1 MSEDIQKQPQGADG
15 GDGLSQLF
23 GQQRGSQVSPQ
34 QPSGGAGKSDG
45 QPQYATREDLK
56 AFRDE
61 VLNEAVK
68 KAQSIS
74 DKSASVSQK
83 AYQEVKAE
91 IERLKNIGVTLTPV
105 QEQELRD
112 QKLTEAM
119 NREAQTSGEPATQN
133 IDKGQPPVVVP
144 PAWLKRDVDT
154 LIQNAGFELLPQ
166 ELSQAGLSIE
176 LMEENPR
183 QFYETYREALSQ
195 KHARLAQ
202 GGQISRGAVPGLTGS
217 GQSVGLEAQYKN
229 EYLAARGNARKMR
242 DIRQRYQSMGLDTSK
257 VKMDI

>member
-1 MSEDIQKQPQGADG
+1 MNKDIQQQPQGADG

-45 QPQYATREDLK
+45 QPQYVTREDLK
-56 AFRDE
+56 AFQDE

-91 IERLKNIGVTLTPV
+91 IERLKSIGVTLTPV

-112 QKLTEAM
+112 QKLTDAM
-119 NREAQTSGEPATQN
+119 NREAQAGGEPATQH
-133 IDKGQPPVVVP
+133 IDKGQPQMVEP
-144 PAWLKRDVDT
+144 PTWLKRDVDT
-154 LIQNAGFELLPQ
+154 LIQQAGFELLPQ
-166 ELSQAGLSIE
+166 ELREAGLSIE
-176 LMEENPR
+176 LMNENPR

-195 KHARLAQ
+195 KQARLAQ
-202 GGQISRGAVPGLTGS
+202 SGQISRGAVPGMTGS
-217 GQSVGLEAQYKN
+217 GQAVGLEAQYRSEVLK
-229 EYLAARGNARKMR
+229 AAGNAREINAIK
-242 DIRQRYQSMGLDTSK
+242 QRYRLQGLD
-257 VKMDI
+257 VNRVVFDV